1 MHRTVYDRLYR
12 TKGVAHRSVLVE
24 NNRKRYGI
32 YAGLGVHSFHQK
44 KGRFPHEKEIGLAAG
59 STAALSL
66 PAPRSG
72 PGRLGPGPR
81 STARCLRKRGNAPA
95 ADATA
100 PAAGGARP

>member
-59 STAALSL
+59 SAAAL

-81 STARCLRKRGNAPA
+81 STASRLRK
-95 ADATA
+95 
-100 PAAGGARP
+100 